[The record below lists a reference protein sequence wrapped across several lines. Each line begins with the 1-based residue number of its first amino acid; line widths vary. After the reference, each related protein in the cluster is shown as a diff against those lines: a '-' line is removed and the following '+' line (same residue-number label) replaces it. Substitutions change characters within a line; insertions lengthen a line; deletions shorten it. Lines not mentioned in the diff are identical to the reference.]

1 MRVRVHAVGMASCLG
16 AATPACAAFR
26 ANLFQPSQSPDAEV
40 AEPGDETPQAV
51 TVCSAPVSTF
61 GFSGVGRLVAL
72 TCEALKDLWSR
83 VDLATL
89 ASNTGFFFALP
100 DPRERGLE
108 LGDLDESLQDRL
120 DELGTRI
127 LKQSLRNLGLTWK
140 GPLRFFGGGHIAFAQ
155 ALHAAQAE
163 LMRRSMKSCVVM
175 GLDCL
180 VEEGTLQSLASEE
193 RLKSPARPTGLV
205 PGEAGAALLLTT
217 EPSSNESRSK
227 PTVELRAI
235 RTGSEPF
242 PRGADKPS
250 DGRALAECAR
260 TALAADGPL
269 QGTPLLVSD
278 HNGEEWRAR
287 EWGMA
292 LIQLRTLGLTFE
304 APPTWYPA
312 IGFGE
317 VGAASGAVGACLA
330 IRGLE
335 RGYAPAT
342 SCLVMSCADDAGRAA
357 FLLSAA
363 PHPLHRGAKS

>member
-1 MRVRVHAVGMASCLG
+1 MRVRVQALGMVSCLG

-40 AEPGDETPQAV
+40 AEPGDDTPQPV
-51 TVCSAPVSTF
+51 TICSAPISTF

-72 TCEALKDLWSR
+72 TCETLKDLCSR
-83 VDLATL
+83 VDLATIEP
-89 ASNTGFFFALP
+89 STGFFIALP
-100 DPRERGLE
+100 DPSERGLE

-120 DELGTRI
+120 NGLGTRV
-127 LKQSLRNLGLTWK
+127 LTQSLRNLGLSWK
-140 GPLRFFGGGHIAFAQ
+140 GPLRFFGGGHIAFTQ
-155 ALHAAQAE
+155 ALHAAQVE
-163 LMRRSMKSCVVM
+163 LMRRSMKACVVM

-180 VEEGTLQSLASEE
+180 VEEDTIQSLAIDQ
-193 RLKSPARPTGLV
+193 RLKSPARPTGLI

-217 EPSSNESRSK
+217 EPPVNDSRNK
-227 PTVELRAI
+227 PAVELRAI
-235 RTGSEPF
+235 RLGVEAFS
-242 PRGADKPS
+242 RGADKPS
-250 DGRALAECAR
+250 DGRALAGCAR
-260 TALAADGPL
+260 DALAVDGHI

-292 LIQLRTLGLTFE
+292 LLQLRALGPAFD

-342 SCLVMSCADDAGRAA
+342 SCLVLSCADDAGRAA
-357 FLLSAA
+357 FLLSAE
-363 PHPLHRGAKS
+363 PHPLNKGAKS